1 MTVLPGS
8 LDYLYHNRI
17 IDHIPYEAY
26 EISPLTSARMPQISG
41 MGYGVNQAQ
50 IMHGFS
56 NPQAPYINTPQMVSY
71 QNGNYY
77 NNQQNDMFI
86 ANSNSS
92 SNTLS
97 KITDNFKN
105 STTLKGI
112 VAAGIMILTL
122 CCMFKTGKKLPKQTT
137 QNIPATETKTSVWEK
152 IKGWFKKKKKSFLIN
167 LI

>member
-26 EISPLTSARMPQISG
+26 EMSPLTSSRMPQISG
-41 MGYGVNQAQ
+41 MGYGVNQTQ
-50 IMHGFS
+50 MMQGF
-56 NPQAPYINTPQMVSY
+56 NTPQTQYINTPQMVSY
-71 QNGNYY
+71 QNESLY

-97 KITDNFKN
+97 KITDKFKN

-122 CCMFKTGKKLPKQTT
+122 CCMFKTGKKVPKQTT
-137 QNIPATETKTSVWEK
+137 QNTPATEVKTSIWGK
-152 IKGWFKKKKKSFLIN
+152 IKGWFKKK
-167 LI
+167 